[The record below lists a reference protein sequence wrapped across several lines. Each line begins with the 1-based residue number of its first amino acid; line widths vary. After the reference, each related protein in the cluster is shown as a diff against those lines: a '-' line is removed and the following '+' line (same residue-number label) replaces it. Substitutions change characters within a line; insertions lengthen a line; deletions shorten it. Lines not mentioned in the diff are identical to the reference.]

1 MPVTKSRLSEATMS
15 SVLPASDLGRARD
28 YYERVL
34 GIEIDD
40 APELR
45 GFMAH
50 AGQSQFLVYQT
61 TASHGDATAGAFLVN
76 DLEGTVRE
84 LKGRGVV
91 FEEYDAPGMRTVD
104 GIADMGPG
112 GKSAWFK
119 DSEGNTLSIA
129 EM

>member
-1 MPVTKSRLSEATMS
+1 MPATKSRLSEATMS
-15 SVLPASDLGRARD
+15 SVLPASDLKRARD

-34 GIEIDD
+34 GIEVED

-45 GFMAH
+45 GFRGH
-50 AGQSQFLVYQT
+50 ARDSMFLVYET
-61 TASHGDATAGAFLVN
+61 TATHGTATAAAFLVA
-76 DLEGTVRE
+76 DLAAVVRE
-84 LKGRGVV
+84 LKDRGVV
-91 FEEYDAPGMRTVD
+91 FEEYDMPGMKTVG

-129 EM
+129 QM